1 MDSVDAAV
9 VLKREIFELL
19 SEDDHFLYELV
30 GSAGI
35 AAGRL
40 PDSITAVADLV
51 ESGLAEVWC
60 DPSFVKEGRRAERA
74 RALALLRDPVR
85 WRAYVG
91 NSDGVVRL
99 GLSQDGETVWS
110 QYCATQQGPA
120 WLTRQ
125 G

>member
-1 MDSVDAAV
+1 MDSDDAAV

-51 ESGLAEVWC
+51 ESGLVEVWC
-60 DPSFVKEGRRAERA
+60 DPSFVKEGRRARRA
-74 RALALLRDPVR
+74 RALALLRDPLR
-85 WRAYVG
+85 WHSEVG
-91 NSDGVVRL
+91 NADGVVRL
-99 GLSQDGETVWS
+99 ALSQDGEAVWS
-110 QYCATQQGPA
+110 QYCATRKGPV

-125 G
+125 S